1 MEPARTDELFVK
13 PAGEAIVPTAEWWN
27 PARWPG
33 DRDAKKMAAAI
44 AGLCAV
50 LYLLPSFLQF
60 MPEPIGPA
68 AEQFGR
74 GARTTVQLTLVS
86 GSLGLLIGVLIALAR
101 LSRLRLFRLPAT
113 GLLWVIRGTPLL
125 VQLLFVYFALPNI
138 VPGLRL
144 SDFWSSIAALSI
156 NVGAY
161 NSEIIRAG
169 IQAVPPGQREAAN
182 ALGLRP
188 LYVMVLI
195 VLPQAFRICLPPLV
209 NNIVSLLKDSSLA
222 YVIGVVELSLV
233 GSRVQSESFRP
244 IPVFVT
250 VASIYLAL
258 TTFLTIFSHAM
269 EQRMSRD
276 RAQR

>member
-1 MEPARTDELFVK
+1 MEPDATDGLLGK
-13 PAGEAIVPTAEWWN
+13 AAGSAMVPTTNWWN
-27 PARWPG
+27 PMCWPG
-33 DRDAKKMAAAI
+33 DRSVTKMVAAI

-50 LYLLPSFLQF
+50 LYLLPSFLHL

-68 AEQFGR
+68 AEQFGH

-86 GSLGLLIGVLIALAR
+86 GSLGLLLGVLIALAR
-101 LSRLRLFRLPAT
+101 LARIRALRIAAT
-113 GLLWVIRGTPLL
+113 GFLWVIRGTPLL

-138 VPGLRL
+138 IPGLRL

-169 IQAVPPGQREAAN
+169 IQAVPLGQQEAAR

-188 LYVMVLI
+188 LYVTVLV
-195 VLPQAFRICLPPLV
+195 VLPQAFRISLPPLV

-250 VASIYLAL
+250 VAGVYLAL
-258 TTFLTIFSHAM
+258 TTFLTIFSHAV
-269 EQRMSRD
+269 EQWMAKNRQ
-276 RAQR
+276 AE